1 MMPDPVVLFAMVIL
15 LTPMGYF
22 LLAAPAFLLVK
33 LDIPPVTQLMRGM
46 FNAYF
51 LILAIAGVIATLA
64 FALEGRLA
72 VAVCIALVAAF
83 AVSARRWFLERM
95 DAELV
100 ARDAG
105 DADAVRKLRRLHWG
119 GMLCNAVQLVAI
131 VAAIPYISVTPA

>member
-15 LTPMGYF
+15 LLPMGYF

-46 FNAYF
+46 FNSYF
-51 LILAIAGVIATLA
+51 LILAIAGVIGTLA

-72 VAVCIALVAAF
+72 VALAIALIAAF
-83 AVSARRWFLERM
+83 AVSARRWFLQRL
-95 DAELV
+95 DAELS